1 MAGEFRFEGR
11 SLLWQLGLILIR
23 RTKERIGSCCS
34 NRRFPPR
41 RIRWKRASTWGVT
54 KGNNLRPYR
63 NHKIYLTY
71 LRLRDGL
78 SFPFR
83 MKLQFPSNCS
93 EFVHLPFLLPTKRI
107 WFLCSKRINIELYF
121 HRKLLSCGVYRVYYD
136 RIRQIYFV
144 RRFSIFLLAG
154 IIARV
159 NICICTEYNDSSI
172 LENFIEIRVDFLS
185 RSNLMIKRR
194 VYLYIERNSDY
205 ERMEREQFNQFV
217 LKKKKHFQMVK
228 SRHDL
233 PMDSYVPSR
242 SAF

>member
-107 WFLCSKRINIELYF
+107 WFLCSKRINY
-121 HRKLLSCGVYRVYYD
+121 
-136 RIRQIYFV
+136 
-144 RRFSIFLLAG
+144 
-154 IIARV
+154 
-159 NICICTEYNDSSI
+159 T
-172 LENFIEIRVDFLS
+172 FIESYFRPEYIAYITIIYDKFISHVDFL
-185 RSNLMIKRR
+185 
-194 VYLYIERNSDY
+194 Y
-205 ERMEREQFNQFV
+205 FC
-217 LKKKKHFQMVK
+217 
-228 SRHDL
+228 
-233 PMDSYVPSR
+233 
-242 SAF
+242 